1 MTDWIKCISD
11 LMDEINAQWDAA
23 KRTINKQLG
32 IQDPIHIMP
41 YCGYGT
47 PQKIYL
53 KGRVLQ
59 DEGIALREEDAP
71 VWKNLLN
78 MYRRFETDEVPGVPV
93 RIHVGEQQQ
102 DVTTNDEGF
111 FNIEIELEPNWT
123 NCDRILQPVQ
133 MELLTDEYPTM
144 SDSTEGNVLV
154 VSDQAEFGVISDID
168 DTIMHTAATDV
179 LKMIQIA
186 YLGNAQTRRPFNG
199 VPEFYQM
206 LQQGRT
212 GKAGNPIFYVSSSA
226 WNMYDVFAKFM
237 ELSDVPKGPILLR
250 DIELSPA
257 NLLNFDHESHKR
269 ELIRPILEQFSE
281 LRFILI
287 GDTGQKDA
295 EIYHQLAQNYP
306 GRIMAIYLR
315 NVTPDNKERLQQ
327 WEALGES
334 LKAQGIEYLIF
345 SDTLTLV
352 NHATNQGW
360 IT

>member
-1 MTDWIKCISD
+1 MTDWIKWVSQR
-11 LMDEINAQWDAA
+11 LDEINTQWDAV
-23 KRTINKQLG
+23 KHSINKQLG
-32 IQDPIHIMP
+32 IEDPIHIMP

-71 VWKNLLN
+71 IWKNLLN
-78 MYRRFETDEVPGVPV
+78 MYRRFETDEVPGIPV

-111 FNIEIELEPNWT
+111 FNIEIQLEPNLD
-123 NCDRILQPVQ
+123 CDRNLQSVQ
-133 MELLTDEYPTM
+133 MQLLTDEYPTT
-144 SDSTEGNVLV
+144 SDSTEGNVLL

-179 LKMIQIA
+179 LKMIRIA

-212 GKAGNPIFYVSSSA
+212 GNAGNPIFYVSSSA

-237 ELSDVPKGPILLR
+237 EFNDVPKGPILLR

-269 ELIRPILEQFSE
+269 ELIRPILEQFSN
-281 LRFILI
+281 LPFILI

-295 EIYHQLAQNYP
+295 EIYHQLAQDNP
-306 GRIMAIYLR
+306 GRIRAIYLR
-315 NVTPDNKERLQQ
+315 NVTPDDQERLER
-327 WEALGES
+327 WAALGKS
-334 LKAQGIEYLIF
+334 LQAQGIEYLIF

-352 NHATNQGW
+352 HHAANQGW
-360 IT
+360 IA